1 MDLLLSKDKGA
12 MRDMGFIET
21 YERIKRPNETFI
33 LQALVKGEK
42 DEVGNLKNTWED
54 VQELKGIIQRLQ
66 TQDIDESGTES
77 ELSYKAYFVPNFILY
92 TNKLEN
98 YRIKYTNDYETLYL
112 KIKSHNPNLF
122 NHLGQR
128 SHYET
133 ELVEDKKY
141 A

>member
-1 MDLLLSKDKGA
+1 
-12 MRDMGFIET
+12 MGFIET
-21 YERIKRPNETFI
+21 YERIKRPDETFI
-33 LQALVKGEK
+33 LQSIVNGEK
-42 DEVGNLKNTWED
+42 DEVGNFKHQWKD
-54 VQELKGIIQRLQ
+54 VQEIRGIIQRTQ
-66 TQDIDESGTES
+66 TKNIDDSGTES
-77 ELSYKAYFVPNFILY
+77 ELNYKAYFVPDFIIY

-122 NHLGQR
+122 NHAGKR

-141 A
+141 ANTTNG